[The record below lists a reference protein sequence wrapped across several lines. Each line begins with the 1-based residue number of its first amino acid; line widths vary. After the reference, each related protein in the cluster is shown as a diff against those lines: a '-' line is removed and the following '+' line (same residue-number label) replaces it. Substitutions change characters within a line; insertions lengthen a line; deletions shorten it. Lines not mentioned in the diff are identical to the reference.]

1 MKIKKTPSGRYTTQV
16 RAGGRVRRITADT
29 KTECELRAITLKQ
42 EKSNTARSR
51 ASGDVLLGQA
61 IDSFIKERSNVLSP
75 STVRGYQA
83 IRNARFQ
90 SVMNKPIRSIRS
102 WQRVINDESRLCAP
116 KTLRNAWGLVRAVL
130 REYGEDPGTV
140 RLPMSMPQERPFLS
154 PDQIKKFIKAI
165 EGQPHELAFL
175 LCLHGLRCSEM
186 TALEK
191 KDVTDAI
198 HIHKARV
205 KGADHRYITKET
217 TKTRSS
223 ARAVPI
229 FLPRVKELVAGCPDG
244 VLVTSKPETL
254 NKNLEKI
261 CLRNGFPSCTLHSLR
276 HSFASLCYH
285 LHISEQ
291 MCMDFG
297 GWSDIATMRKIYTH
311 IADEDRKK
319 AASDLTAFFEL
330 HFELQK

>member
-1 MKIKKTPSGRYTTQV
+1 MLV
-16 RAGGRVRRITADT
+16 RTGGRVRRITADT
-29 KTECELRAITLKQ
+29 KTECELKALTLKQ
-42 EKSNTARSR
+42 EKANPGRSR
-51 ASGDVLLGQA
+51 SSGDVLLGQA
-61 IDSFIKERSNVLSP
+61 IDGFIEERSNVLSP

-83 IRNARFQ
+83 IRSTRFQ

-102 WQRVINDESRLCAP
+102 WQRVINDESRLCSP

-140 RLPMSMPQERPFLS
+140 RLPMYLPKERAYLS
-154 PDQIKKFIKAI
+154 PEQIRVFIQVI
-165 EGQPHELAFL
+165 HSQPYELAYL

-186 TALEK
+186 IALEK

-198 HIHKARV
+198 HVNKSRV

-217 TKTRSS
+217 TKSRAS
-223 ARAVPI
+223 ARTVPV
-229 FLPRVKELVAGCPDG
+229 FLPRVKELVRDRPDG
-244 VLVTSKPETL
+244 VLVKSKPETL
-254 NKNLEKI
+254 NKNLAKLCI
-261 CLRNGFPSCTLHSLR
+261 RNGLPVISLHELR

-285 LHISEQ
+285 VGISEQ

-319 AASDLTAFFEL
+319 AVSDLTSFFVTL
-330 HFELQK
+330 

>member
-1 MKIKKTPSGRYTTQV
+1 MLV

-29 KTECELRAITLKQ
+29 KTECELKALTLKQ
-42 EKSNTARSR
+42 EKPITGRSR
-51 ASGDVLLGQA
+51 SSGDVLLGQA
-61 IDSFIKERSNVLSP
+61 INGFIEERANVLSP

-83 IRNARFQ
+83 IRNTRFQ
-90 SVMNKPIRSIRS
+90 SVMNKNLRSIRS
-102 WQRVINDESRLCAP
+102 WQRVINDESRLCSP

-130 REYGEDPGTV
+130 REYGEDPGSV
-140 RLPMSMPQERPFLS
+140 RLPMYLPKERAYLS
-154 PDQIKKFIKAI
+154 PEQIRVFIQVI
-165 EGQPHELAFL
+165 HSQPYELAYL

-186 TALEK
+186 IALEK

-198 HIHKARV
+198 HVTKSRV
-205 KGADHRYITKET
+205 KGSDHRYVTKET
-217 TKTRSS
+217 TKTRAS

-229 FLPRVKELVAGCPDG
+229 FLPRVKELVEDCPDG
-244 VLVTSKPETL
+244 VLVKSKPETL
-254 NKNLEKI
+254 NKNLAKLCI
-261 CLRNGFPSCTLHSLR
+261 RNGLPVISLHELR

-285 LHISEQ
+285 VGISEQ

-319 AASDLTAFFEL
+319 AVSDLTSFFVTL
-330 HFELQK
+330 

>member
-1 MKIKKTPSGRYTTQV
+1 MKITKTPSGRFTALV
-16 RAGGRVRRITADT
+16 RAGGRVYRITANT

-42 EKSNTARSR
+42 EKSNTGHSR

-61 IDSFIKERSNVLSP
+61 IDSFIEERSNVLSP

-83 IRNARFQ
+83 IRNTRFQ

-140 RLPMSMPQERPFLS
+140 RLPMYMPKERAYLS
-154 PDQIKKFIKAI
+154 PEQIKKFIKAI
-165 EGQPHELAFL
+165 ESQPYELAYL

-186 TALEK
+186 IALEK

-198 HIHKARV
+198 HVNKSRV
-205 KGADHRYITKET
+205 KGADHRYVTKET
-217 TKTRSS
+217 TKTRAS

-229 FLPRVKELVAGCPDG
+229 FLPRVKELVQERPDG
-244 VLVTSKPETL
+244 VLVTNKPETL
-254 NKNLEKI
+254 NKNLAWL
-261 CLRNGFPSCTLHSLR
+261 CMMNGLPVISLHELR

-285 LHISEQ
+285 LGISEQ

-297 GWSDIATMRKIYTH
+297 GWNDIATMRKIYTH

-319 AASDLTAFFEL
+319 AASDLTAFFGVT
-330 HFELQK
+330 F